1 MVLDVELIH
10 FIGKSDKLQQRYGR
24 STTRRSINFRIFGEV
39 IGELRRVTWPTTNET
54 FRLTLMVLAVA
65 AVLGVVLGAA
75 DLVFGWVFDT
85 IL

>member
-1 MVLDVELIH
+1 L
-10 FIGKSDKLQQRYGR
+10 
-24 STTRRSINFRIFGEV
+24 FGEV

-54 FRLTLMVLAVA
+54 FRLTLMVLVVA
-65 AVLGVVLGAA
+65 AILGVVLGVA